1 VSWDGFLYAIGN
13 HYISREGIN
22 LTNIRHKAGKASMP
36 NYRAKASIKP
46 VGKGISNKEICN
58 ASKNSK
64 LAFYQW
70 KNDQTDIF
78 KKQKM
83 NKARKLLRSAQRR
96 ARASVRNTLAEKIM
110 VSITVSLVT
119 FTISSFLSLSS
130 FSMISFWISASF
142 SFSVLSDRDH
152 QAVLDINP
160 SPKPRMFNV
169 YVESGKKKTLNW
181 FDLVRTPLSFHLPL
195 PCQRQFWI

>member
-1 VSWDGFLYAIGN
+1 
-13 HYISREGIN
+13 
-22 LTNIRHKAGKASMP
+22 MP

-110 VSITVSLVT
+110 QSSQNDNKRFHKLVQRQRKNNQNATTDIVISNGIEESIPAHILDY
-119 FTISSFLSLSS
+119 FE
-130 FSMISFWISASF
+130 
-142 SFSVLSDRDH
+142 VLYSCD
-152 QAVLDINP
+152 
-160 SPKPRMFNV
+160 
-169 YVESGKKKTLNW
+169 ESKIQKTLKLKN
-181 FDLVRTPLSFHLPL
+181 
-195 PCQRQFWI
+195 